1 MFLTLTKK
9 GIIIAAATVAV
20 VLLAG
25 GAWLGAATAV
35 TYDEDAFTVVID
47 AGHGGMDGGV
57 VGTTYNTKESDINLY
72 IARSLR
78 HYLIKNGYNVI
89 MTRTKDVALSDGKTQ
104 NAKMS
109 DMKKRAEIIN
119 LAKPDLMIS
128 IHQNSYPL
136 SSVCGAQVFYD
147 ESSSLGKKAAEI
159 FQQTLNDSLKKSRV
173 AKQEEYYVL
182 QCSPYPSVLVECGFL
197 SNPEEERLLLTAE
210 YREKVAYAIYTSTVL
225 YFDSLSENVGDNV

>member
-1 MFLTLTKK
+1 
-9 GIIIAAATVAV
+9 
-20 VLLAG
+20 
-25 GAWLGAATAV
+25 
-35 TYDEDAFTVVID
+35 
-47 AGHGGMDGGV
+47 
-57 VGTTYNTKESDINLY
+57 
-72 IARSLR
+72 
-78 HYLIKNGYNVI
+78 

-119 LAKPDLMIS
+119 SAKPDLMIS